1 MYLKDLIVKNE
12 TLGRMYFQIEAVW
25 EAKFSE
31 VYSGGIPESE
41 MGRLNKEFLETIN
54 SGQKNLVGTNLS
66 MLKLRAVMVG
76 YQDNF
81 K

>member
-1 MYLKDLIVKNE
+1 MC
-12 TLGRMYFQIEAVW
+12 FQIEAVW